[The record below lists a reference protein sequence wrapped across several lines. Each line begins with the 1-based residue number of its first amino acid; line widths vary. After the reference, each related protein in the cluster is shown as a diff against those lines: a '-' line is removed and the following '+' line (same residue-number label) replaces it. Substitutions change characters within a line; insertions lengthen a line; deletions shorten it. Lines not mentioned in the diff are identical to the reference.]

1 MEHAQRQCWARIGD
15 PSGPI
20 PPPPPFPPPPAGTR
34 DGQMTTFPGGRSC
47 RQRAVSAHVLRD
59 EGAMEA
65 REKEMARLGEL
76 AKTLA
81 LGSGSDEAARG
92 AAQEVAEL
100 FFIRGVDARREASA
114 AVDLSHTM
122 APLLRM
128 PLGNA
133 YLVRASRAVADVTAG
148 SFAMKEAAVAANA
161 LKALVRVLEGA
172 EEAGPEV
179 VENAALAVGNIAG
192 GSGALREAASA
203 AGAGPALA
211 RALALVAPGSAAA
224 AAVAQASEAVSRGGT
239 SAQGG
244 VAFARVEAAVASGVL
259 PGLVRVLSDGEPASA
274 SVREAARAVGNLGW
288 TSKVAKEAAVAAGA
302 LPALARVLAEADA
315 GSEGAGN
322 AAWAVAALIPPS
334 CPSPTKDA
342 AVAAGVLPGL
352 VRVLSGAAPDSHG
365 ARQAARALGNLQC
378 SLFVRGCNVRRE
390 AAVAAGA
397 IPALVKLL
405 SGAEPGSERAEN
417 AAWGVAMFSVKAAAV
432 AAVPS
437 LTRVLEGASPE
448 SPNARHAA
456 FALHNVC
463 LHAEHGKQA
472 VLAAGAVAPL
482 LRMAECAHDQ
492 SADKAVFVLLRMAQH
507 PPARPELSRH
517 DAVRRLVAKEGHTA
531 ALLAALT
538 VGGTEE
544 AERLVGDPRTLRD
557 AALYLGEKVEHDA
570 TRFILRLSDWM
581 SGVAML
587 TVNEANKRALAQE
600 CGIVPL
606 LLRVLEADHPSSLD
620 VKADAAQALWNLALT
635 DDVRTSME
643 ATHGVLARM
652 REAREAFRDAGP
664 SGGPLLRHIHGVL
677 FEYEGRTPSVSGA
690 AASRWVLISY
700 NWGSQDLALYLS
712 ARLKALGLA
721 VWIDVECMAGD
732 VINAMAEA
740 VEGAAAVVTIMTMA
754 YKQSPNCQSE
764 LKYTHKLGKPIVPLA
779 AQGGYAPDGWLARI
793 LDGRPCFDF
802 CAREQ
807 WDAAM
812 EAIVPALDT
821 HHHRVAASVSSEA
834 RPARSPSGRRVV
846 VIVNA
851 SQDRTLGA
859 YLGQEL
865 EARRF
870 EVWTAARGS
879 LDGIAYAMDAACA
892 VVCVA
897 TRAAKRCVRCH
908 AQLSLARELGVP
920 IVPAMAEVG
929 CAPGGWLGLLCGD
942 RLYFSFR
949 DRSAWDSSAE
959 AIAGELERCA
969 QAAAMASADAG
980 RRRATARPAGPV
992 MSAARHDEAP
1002 GTTSS
1007 TGLVV
1012 ISHELRDSEA
1022 AHGLARALAAV
1033 GLDVWVGAQRL
1044 SGAAALAPD
1053 EVAEAL
1059 EGASVVVCLVTR
1071 AYKDSLDCEEEL
1083 KYAKKLRKPIVP
1095 VLAEDGYSPDA
1106 WLGLILDDQPAFDL
1120 TTSHEALVER
1130 LLDEGRAADATSP
1143 SADGGERGVDGARR
1157 DGVACATCSA
1167 SAGHDLDFCTACGAR
1182 RTPCPACADGG
1193 GGGSEGR
1200 GRPFCGTCGRREQ
1213 QRPHEAIAYAESH
1226 GVRDAVTRALCAVLS
1241 TRPTDPL
1248 RVMAAAL
1255 NEAAAHPARVPVEP
1269 CLI

>member
-1 MEHAQRQCWARIGD
+1 
-15 PSGPI
+15 
-20 PPPPPFPPPPAGTR
+20 
-34 DGQMTTFPGGRSC
+34 
-47 RQRAVSAHVLRD
+47 
-59 EGAMEA
+59 MEA

-76 AKTLA
+76 AETLA
-81 LGSGSDEAARG
+81 LGSGSEEAAGG

-100 FFIRGVDARREASA
+100 FFIRGVDARREASE

-172 EEAGPEV
+172 EEAGAEV

-192 GSGALREAASA
+192 GSGALREAAAA

-224 AAVAQASEAVSRGGT
+224 AAVAQASEAVARGGT

-244 VAFARVEAAVASGVL
+244 GAFATIEAAVASGVL
-259 PGLVRVLSDGEPASA
+259 PGLVRVLSEGEPASA

-334 CPSPTKDA
+334 CPTPTKDA

-365 ARQAARALGNLQC
+365 AKQAARALGNLQC

-405 SGAEPGSERAEN
+405 SGAGPGSERAEN

-437 LTRVLEGASPE
+437 LTRVLEGAPPE

-507 PPARPELSRH
+507 PPARPELSQH

-544 AERLVGDPRTLRD
+544 AERLVGDLRTLRD
-557 AALYLGEKVEHDA
+557 TALYLGEKVEDDA

-606 LLRVLEADHPSSLD
+606 LLRVLEADHPSGLD
-620 VKADAAQALWNLALT
+620 VKADAAKALWNLALT

-643 ATHGVLARM
+643 AAHGVLARM
-652 REAREAFRDAGP
+652 KEAREAFRDAGP
-664 SGGPLLRHIHGVL
+664 AGGPLLRHVHGVL
-677 FEYEGRTPSVSGA
+677 FEYEGRTPAVSGA
-690 AASRWVLISY
+690 SASRWVLISY

-740 VEGAAAVVTIMTMA
+740 VEGAAAVVTLMTMA

-764 LKYTHKLGKPIVPLA
+764 LKYTHKLGKPIVPVA

-802 CAREQ
+802 CARER

-812 EAIVPALDT
+812 EAVVPALDP
-821 HHHRVAASVSSEA
+821 HHHRSGGAAGVSSEV
-834 RPARSPSGRRVV
+834 RPARAPAGRRVV

-851 SQDRTLGA
+851 SQDRALGA

-870 EVWTAARGS
+870 EVPTAARGG
-879 LDGIAYAMDAACA
+879 LDGMADAINAACA

-908 AQLSLARELGVP
+908 AQLSLAREFGIP
-920 IVPAMAEVG
+920 IVPAMAEAG
-929 CAPGGWLGLLCGD
+929 YAPGGWLGLLCGD
-942 RLYFSFR
+942 RLYFTFR
-949 DRSAWDSSAE
+949 NRGEWDSSAE

-969 QAAAMASADAG
+969 QAAAIASADAG

-1002 GTTSS
+1002 GTPSS

-1012 ISHELRDSEA
+1012 ISHDAQDREA
-1022 AHGLARALAAV
+1022 AHGLSRALAAV

-1044 SGAAALAPD
+1044 SGVAALAPD

-1059 EGASVVVCLVTR
+1059 EGASAVVCLVTR

-1120 TTSHEALVER
+1120 TTSHEALIER
-1130 LLDEGRAADATSP
+1130 LMDEARNAGATSP
-1143 SADGGERGVDGARR
+1143 SADGEERGVDGAQQ
-1157 DGVACATCSA
+1157 DGVACAACSA

-1193 GGGSEGR
+1193 GSGSR
-1200 GRPFCGTCGRREQ
+1200 CRVRPFCGTCGRREQ

-1241 TRPTDPL
+1241 TRPPDPL

-1255 NEAAAHPARVPVEP
+1255 NEAAAHSA
-1269 CLI
+1269 